1 MFRTISRDCDIGDNL
16 RQAQQ
21 VGSLV
26 EKLEQERQEET
37 GEHAGDPEEL
47 QHGDAAPDRVIARQ
61 RRSKSSKHA
70 WRLPHEAVDSDP
82 HPQALTNAFHAAKL
96 SLTRDSAQ
104 TDTRYSW

>member
-1 MFRTISRDCDIGDNL
+1 MSRTISRDCDIGDNL

-61 RRSKSSKHA
+61 RRSKSSNAVYPVLRPQQFTEALHA
-70 WRLPHEAVDSDP
+70 V
-82 HPQALTNAFHAAKL
+82 KL
-96 SLTRDSAQ
+96 SATYDAAQ
-104 TDTRYSW
+104 TDTGRSW